1 MDSRKINSEVT
12 HSNLGLEKVL
22 KEMITELKGK
32 YTGNVYVVC
41 QSDRAIYPRIYSDL
55 YEKYSDNSESIHNTI
70 QSAVNATSAYRG
82 DIVLVMPD
90 KWQEQ
95 IYIADKPGIKI
106 KAVVP
111 GWQTQMRPGDG
122 PTKYPWTPA
131 GTPTG
136 ALTGGATFYVLS
148 QSVEITG
155 FNFDGGGGYSGIY
168 VGDGDVVAGLVA
180 LGYGNENAAS
190 CWIHDNL
197 FSGQS
202 EGHYG
207 VDLEGVGAN
216 CVVEHNIL
224 EKWTKD
230 AVRVGSYS
238 SRSNQGVTVRN
249 NDFLAGNSA
258 YGVTVINIAGG
269 NVNTAIEDNNF
280 RDGKSLAFTA
290 AVNSLTTDG
299 VTAIMGNRF
308 GTVLSIIAQATDRVS
323 GNHFVVNGNATPAS
337 NSYVAMIAGGVV
349 T

>member
-1 MDSRKINSEVT
+1 MIPTMNSGVT
-12 HSNLGLEKVL
+12 HGNLELEKVL
-22 KEMITELKGK
+22 RNVISELKGS
-32 YTGNVYVVC
+32 YPGNVYIAC
-41 QSDRAIYPRIYSDL
+41 QSDRAIYSKLYSDFF
-55 YEKYSDNSESIHNTI
+55 ERYSDNSVSVHNTI
-70 QSAVNATSAYRG
+70 QSAVNATAAYRG

-106 KAVVP
+106 RAVVP
-111 GWQTQMRPGDG
+111 GWQTQMRAGDG
-122 PTKYPWTPA
+122 PTKYPWTPL

-136 ALTGGATFYVLS
+136 ALTGGAAFYVLS
-148 QSVEITG
+148 QSVEISG
-155 FNFDGGGGYSGIY
+155 FNFDGGGGYSGVY
-168 VGDGDVVAGLVA
+168 VGDADVVAGLVA

-190 CWIHDNL
+190 AWIHDNL

-216 CVVEHNIL
+216 CVIEKNIF

-230 AVRVGSYS
+230 AVRVGYYS
-238 SRSNQGVTVRN
+238 SRSNQGVTVRDN
-249 NDFLAGNSA
+249 EFLAGNSA

-269 NVNTAIEDNNF
+269 NINTLIARNTF

-290 AVNSLTTDG
+290 AVNALTTDG
-299 VTAIMGNRF
+299 VTSIIRNDFA
-308 GTVLSIIAQATDRVS
+308 TVLSIIAQATDRVS
-323 GNHFVVNGNATPAS
+323 GNTFVANGNATPAS
-337 NSYVAMIAGGVV
+337 NSYLAHIAGGVV

>member
-1 MDSRKINSEVT
+1 MKSSDVNSEIT
-12 HSNLGLEKVL
+12 HGNLGLERVL
-22 KEMITELKGK
+22 KGMISELKGK
-32 YTGNVYVVC
+32 YPGNVYIAC
-41 QSDRAIYPRIYSDL
+41 QSDRAIYPNLYKDF
-55 YEKYSDNSESIHNTI
+55 YEKYSDGSVSVHTTI
-70 QSAVNATSAYRG
+70 QACVNAAQAYRG
-82 DIVLVMPD
+82 DTVLVMPD

-95 IYIADKPGIKI
+95 VIIADKQDLKL
-106 KAVVP
+106 KAVMH
-111 GWQTQMRPGDG
+111 GWETQMRPGDAA
-122 PTKYPWTPA
+122 TKYPWTPA

-148 QSVEITG
+148 RSVEISG

-168 VGDGDVVAGLVA
+168 VGDADVVAGLVA
-180 LGYGNENAAS
+180 LGWGNENAAS
-190 CWIHDNL
+190 VLIHDNL

-216 CVVEHNIL
+216 AVIENNIF

-238 SRSNQGVTVRN
+238 SRSNQGVTVRE

-269 NVNTAIEDNNF
+269 NVNTLIKRNTF

-290 AVNSLTTDG
+290 AVNALTTDG
-299 VTAIMGNRF
+299 VTSIIGNDF
-308 GTVLSIIAQATDRVS
+308 ATVLSIIAQATDRVS
-323 GNHFVVNGNATPAS
+323 GNTFVANGNATPAS
-337 NSYVAMIAGGVV
+337 NSYLAHIAGGVV